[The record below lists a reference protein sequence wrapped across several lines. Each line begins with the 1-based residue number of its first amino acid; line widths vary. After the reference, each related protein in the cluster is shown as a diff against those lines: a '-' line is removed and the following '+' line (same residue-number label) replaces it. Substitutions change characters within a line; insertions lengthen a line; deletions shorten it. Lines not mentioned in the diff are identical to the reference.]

1 MDYRDLAEVLSTL
14 RAQAVQFEQA
24 HEAEQ
29 SQQHDLWQ
37 ANFKPRLKDLITQLT
52 NERAAAKADLARA
65 EADVAA
71 NEKALNRQSSGSL
84 TFGGKLRSGSAGSPK
99 LQQMSTEQLRSDRE
113 RIIESVSTLD
123 KQLSGVR
130 AQLQRQQRPDERAMY
145 EDQHMML
152 QARTSHLTH
161 ARSTSCPC
169 ACQPCSHVLLEL
181 TQVAS
186 RGTAAP
192 CWDFP
197 REINACAMMCQRSEA
212 IR

>member
-29 SQQHDLWQ
+29 AQQHDLWQ

-52 NERAAAKADLARA
+52 NERAAAKADLSRA

-84 TFGGKLRSGSAGSPK
+84 TFGGKVRPGTGSSAK
-99 LQQMSTEQLRSDRE
+99 LQQVPTEQLRSDRD

-123 KQLSGVR
+123 RQLGGVR
-130 AQLQRQQRPDERAMY
+130 AQLQQQQRPDERAMY

-152 QARTSHLTH
+152 QVLTH
-161 ARSTSCPC
+161 LLSSTLHRSPASTTRLTSI
-169 ACQPCSHVLLEL
+169 H
-181 TQVAS
+181 
-186 RGTAAP
+186 
-192 CWDFP
+192 
-197 REINACAMMCQRSEA
+197 I
-212 IR
+212 

>member
-29 SQQHDLWQ
+29 TQQHDLWQ
-37 ANFKPRLKDLITQLT
+37 ENFKPRLKDLITQLT
-52 NERAAAKADLARA
+52 NERAAAKADLSKA
-65 EADVAA
+65 ETDVAA

-84 TFGGKLRSGSAGSPK
+84 TFGGKLRPGTGSSAK
-99 LQQMSTEQLRSDRE
+99 LQQVPTEQLRNDRD

-123 KQLSGVR
+123 RQLGGVR

-152 QARTSHLTH
+152 QVHTWLHS
-161 ARSTSCPC
+161 
-169 ACQPCSHVLLEL
+169 
-181 TQVAS
+181 
-186 RGTAAP
+186 
-192 CWDFP
+192 
-197 REINACAMMCQRSEA
+197 AMTTCLCMQNWT
-212 IR
+212 